1 MFFTYEPEYYFVY
14 MTSGRHF
21 YIIISFFRVVNPDP
35 KMDSY
40 SAITQ
45 LKTEKRLNLMTK
57 IHRLIIQNLRHEL
70 LFLY

>member
-1 MFFTYEPEYYFVY
+1 MFLPMNQDFIFVY